1 MSVLRVTIARRCWR
15 STWCSG
21 YWPLTARPRLIGPL
35 VVPLVLA
42 ALVAMGVSLQR
53 FMGITPRKPH
63 FRDREDDSAS

>member
-1 MSVLRVTIARRCWR
+1 VSVLRVTIGVVLAIYVVLWILAFNGA
-15 STWCSG
+15 S
-21 YWPLTARPRLIGPL
+21 ALIGPL

-63 FRDREDDSAS
+63 FRDREDDSTS